1 MSQRCKKSIVDRA
14 PMPTS
19 EAYSAGKTFGVTV
32 TVHAA
37 FAGQCFV
44 VISTFCL
51 LKLGEGNAL
60 AAFFCEFH
68 RKTTTS
74 IP

>member
-32 TVHAA
+32 TVHVA
-37 FAGQCFV
+37 FA
-44 VISTFCL
+44 SL
-51 LKLGEGNAL
+51 
-60 AAFFCEFH
+60 
-68 RKTTTS
+68 
-74 IP
+74 